1 MNNEEEAMDNRW
13 IYSEWGDTWYVNNLR
28 YPNGAVGCVARG
40 ANGGWA
46 IACHPDAGEFPARDE
61 AADAEYRLVK
71 AMKEQSV

>member
-46 IACHPDAGEFPARDE
+46 IACHPDAG
-61 AADAEYRLVK
+61 
-71 AMKEQSV
+71 